1 MQPRWAFSWIGR
13 VSIALKDTLLDDIY
27 PNEKYIAQHL
37 KLPRFFSF
45 QIELIAFLTVTMG
58 VCYRSHTREL
68 PSKLAAFEASPSIH
82 PSIHPSINPYFRKVC
97 HAIHM
102 QRWQQ
107 GEHIRGLHGR
117 DPPANGQQGFR
128 IRDPYLSSNTTID
141 RLVQPASLRNQ
152 SLHLY
157 LKLEQR
163 RLGLLMVSRIKLGSL
178 A

>member
-82 PSIHPSINPYFRKVC
+82 PSIH
-97 HAIHM
+97 
-102 QRWQQ
+102 
-107 GEHIRGLHGR
+107 
-117 DPPANGQQGFR
+117 
-128 IRDPYLSSNTTID
+128 
-141 RLVQPASLRNQ
+141 QP
-152 SLHLY
+152 
-157 LKLEQR
+157 
-163 RLGLLMVSRIKLGSL
+163 VF
-178 A
+178 